1 METERFV
8 LRQMTL
14 EDAPTVFEIFSDGD
28 VTKDMGE
35 DPFTSIQQA
44 EGLITFMNN
53 LFHQNKAFRWGIILK
68 ENNTLVGTCGYNGW
82 ETHRGS
88 RGEIGYDLG
97 KKYWRQ
103 GYMTEV
109 LKSVIA
115 FGFETM
121 EFNRIEAFTNLDAEP
136 SMLLL
141 KSLVLT
147 RMVFYVDMLPFM
159 ENTLINAV
167 TLYYNENGC
176 HDFKAKLQ
184 YRGKAH
190 K

>member
-1 METERFV
+1 MNLETFPLLETERFV

-141 KSLVLT
+141 KKLGFNEDGILRGYAS
-147 RMVFYVDMLPFM
+147 FHGEYVDQRCYSL
-159 ENTLINAV
+159 
-167 TLYYNENGC
+167 
-176 HDFKAKLQ
+176 LQ
-184 YRGKAH
+184 REWLS
-190 K
+190 

>member
-1 METERFV
+1 LNLETFPLLETERFV

-53 LFHQNKAFRWGIILK
+53 LFNQNKAFRWGIILK

-103 GYMTEV
+103 GYMTEI
-109 LKSVIA
+109 LNSVIA

-141 KSLVLT
+141 KKLGFNEDGILRGYAS
-147 RMVFYVDMLPFM
+147 FHGEYVDQRCYSLLKR
-159 ENTLINAV
+159 EWI
-167 TLYYNENGC
+167 
-176 HDFKAKLQ
+176 
-184 YRGKAH
+184 
-190 K
+190 

>member
-1 METERFV
+1 MNLKTFPLLETDRFV

-53 LFHQNKAFRWGIILK
+53 LFNQNKAFRWGIILK
-68 ENNTLVGTCGYNGW
+68 ENNTLVGTCGFNGW
-82 ETHRGS
+82 EIHRGS

-141 KSLVLT
+141 KKLGFNEDGILRGYAS
-147 RMVFYVDMLPFM
+147 FHGEYVDQRCYSL
-159 ENTLINAV
+159 
-167 TLYYNENGC
+167 
-176 HDFKAKLQ
+176 LQ
-184 YRGKAH
+184 REWLS
-190 K
+190 

>member
-141 KSLVLT
+141 KKLGFNEDGILRGYAS
-147 RMVFYVDMLPFM
+147 FHGEYVDQRCYSL
-159 ENTLINAV
+159 
-167 TLYYNENGC
+167 
-176 HDFKAKLQ
+176 LQ
-184 YRGKAH
+184 REWLS
-190 K
+190 